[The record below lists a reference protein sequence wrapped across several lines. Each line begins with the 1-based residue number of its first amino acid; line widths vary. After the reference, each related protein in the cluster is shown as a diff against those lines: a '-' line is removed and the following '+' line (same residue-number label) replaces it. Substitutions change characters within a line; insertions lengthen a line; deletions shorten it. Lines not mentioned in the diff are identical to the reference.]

1 MNTEREI
8 WRNGI
13 LRMLIFFYTLN
24 DLGTGAVGSFWE
36 FWTWIHL
43 EEFDMPI
50 SYMLCLMI
58 SSEIHSW
65 DCWFHSVALPSLKTV
80 SFTTCCASPFTTV
93 GFFFPSLP
101 WVLLV
106 WFLYSL
112 WLTLIPSY
120 LLSHQDGLMLIT
132 TAHLLYILSSWYFF
146 FFIVKAIIFMRG
158 HGSIDKIVHLPFS
171 SWFWN
176 IENFNIFWSERNMV
190 YGSMC
195 LAFFSAPFW
204 GGK

>member
-13 LRMLIFFYTLN
+13 LRMLIFFYTLK

-146 FFIVKAIIFMRG
+146 FIVKAIIFMRG